1 MWNVYIKKRNFFALL
16 TDTSLHRYRSK
27 PTGLNLPNLPLQLSN
42 SFGIRLTC
50 ENVGAVT
57 NDLSTHRA
65 AGPVSDR
72 IPSLRIG
79 H

>member
-16 TDTSLHRYRSK
+16 TDISLHRYRSK
-27 PTGLNLPNLPLQLSN
+27 PTGLNLPLQLSN

-57 NDLSTHRA
+57 NDLSAHRA